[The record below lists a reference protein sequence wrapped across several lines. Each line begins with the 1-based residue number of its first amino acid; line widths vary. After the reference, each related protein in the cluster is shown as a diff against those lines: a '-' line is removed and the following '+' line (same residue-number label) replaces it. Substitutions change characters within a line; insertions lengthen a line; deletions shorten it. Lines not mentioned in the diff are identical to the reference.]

1 MFERTKL
8 AKLQSKTDVDPQYF
22 DDNSK
27 DQSSCSSSIPGTE
40 GLRGHFS
47 GSMNTSDASNE
58 SCSSITTTD
67 SSNQTPGYLSANTP
81 RKQKLVTEIKSGK
94 QEIKNLKKTVVSLSQ
109 QLANYDTVE
118 NFLKLGEK

>member
-8 AKLQSKTDVDPQYF
+8 AKLQSKTDVDPHF

-40 GLRGHFS
+40 GLRSHFS

-94 QEIKNLKKTVVSLSQ
+94 QEIKKRMKMLKNQRL
-109 QLANYDTVE
+109 E
-118 NFLKLGEK
+118 I